1 VSALV
6 ETVHPDHQHWAA
18 DDSDALLLKFEG
30 GRIGIHSTTLTTPP
44 RRDMAVVEGTLGRIM
59 IDSLEFGGDQIAL
72 ETPDEGITIV
82 SVTPLEDGLF
92 DLPMIND
99 FARATLS
106 EGAGGSPPI
115 CSAQSGLAVQ
125 ATIDAAFRS
134 AASKQLE
141 EINY

>member
-1 VSALV
+1 M
-6 ETVHPDHQHWAA
+6 
-18 DDSDALLLKFEG
+18 LLKFEA

-44 RRDMAVVEGTLGRIM
+44 RRDMAVIEGTLGRIM
-59 IDSLEFGGDQIAL
+59 IDSLEFGGDHIAL
-72 ETPDEGITIV
+72 ETPDEGVTNI
-82 SVTPLEDGLF
+82 SVAPLEDGLF
-92 DLPMIND
+92 DLPMIED
-99 FARATLS
+99 FALATLS
-106 EGAGGSPPI
+106 EGAGGNAPI